1 MTARSELFAFLDA
14 VTYTAKV
21 TVYDIAE
28 DLIKLP
34 AILIDEADPVVLPS
48 TMGRNQFNFDVAL
61 IVPRTQTRE
70 QLLNMEVMRQEVID
84 ALHGTQWKWAEI
96 SKSTQE
102 DYGDLAALVSRVVV
116 TTRLQ
121 EGVA

>member
-1 MTARSELFAFLDA
+1 MTARQELFDLLDA
-14 VTYTAKV
+14 TTYTAKV

-34 AILIDEADPVVLPS
+34 AIVIDEADPVVLPS
-48 TMGRNQFNFDVAL
+48 TFGKNQFNFDVAL

-70 QLLNMEVMRQEVID
+70 QILNMEVMRQEVID
-84 ALHGTQWKWAEI
+84 ALHGSKFAWVEI
-96 SKSTQE
+96 SKSTTEQ
-102 DYGDLAALVSRVVV
+102 YGELEALVSKIIV
-116 TTRLQ
+116 TTHLQ